1 MNSIVCSLLLIFCFS
16 YLNGQDIERVRIL
29 SKEVKILNLLNGIEF
44 SKEQKESIKK
54 SIKKIED
61 IEKDF
66 EREMVEYVE
75 LFEVGLEKSIEILG
89 DGKELPPSLTK
100 NISTYNHTLIEM
112 IREKEEKI
120 FEVAGEVMNVL
131 EPQQVYQLENFIPC
145 LIPPPG
151 KTRVGQADNPEMI
164 VKHLERIRNIPD
176 DIYMINQE
184 YLIDRII
191 KKEKEHSSILAD
203 FDEDVERVRLEQ
215 LLNKVR
221 NTSDVDF
228 ALNKENLAEEL
239 KGKDHKRN
247 SGNEVLL
254 KIRGFL
260 LDPIVLKYI

>member
-112 IREKEEKI
+112 I
-120 FEVAGEVMNVL
+120 
-131 EPQQVYQLENFIPC
+131 FI
-145 LIPPPG
+145 
-151 KTRVGQADNPEMI
+151 
-164 VKHLERIRNIPD
+164 
-176 DIYMINQE
+176 
-184 YLIDRII
+184 
-191 KKEKEHSSILAD
+191 
-203 FDEDVERVRLEQ
+203 
-215 LLNKVR
+215 
-221 NTSDVDF
+221 
-228 ALNKENLAEEL
+228 
-239 KGKDHKRN
+239 
-247 SGNEVLL
+247 
-254 KIRGFL
+254 
-260 LDPIVLKYI
+260 